1 MPCIADPG
9 AEIVCY
15 AHEYQVDVVPLVGPS
30 SILLALMGSGF
41 NGQNFTFNGYLA
53 IEKKM
58 REKQLKQFEQI
69 ILSKNQTQIFIET
82 PYRNNQLFSSILNTC
97 SNNIKLCIACDL
109 TSTREYIKT
118 KYLYE
123 WKSQKVKLEKKP
135 TIFLLG
141 KNL

>member
-1 MPCIADPG
+1 
-9 AEIVCY
+9 
-15 AHEYQVDVVPLVGPS
+15 
-30 SILLALMGSGF
+30 
-41 NGQNFTFNGYLA
+41 
-53 IEKKM
+53 M

-109 TSTREYIKT
+109 TSTKEYIKT